1 MWVNRNLSN
10 RSAVYFRNLNNL
22 IEGAYKNL
30 SYISLYRRMIRIF
43 VFIFFERIYDK
54 AERE

>member
-1 MWVNRNLSN
+1 MVWVNRNLSN

-30 SYISLYRRMIRIF
+30 SLISAYT
-43 VFIFFERIYDK
+43 E
-54 AERE
+54 E